1 MIRRLVFTFSCML
14 LSTLSYGQTKLIA
27 HKSHS
32 GSHTLFRH
40 VLANHLF
47 GVDNS
52 NFGMAPE
59 PTVTLSNLDSVIFVS
74 DTVAVMVTSLTCH
87 VSRRFPTGTRW
98 TPGRDT
104 VRKHPLFSMQHG
116 LDSIRKSLKRDYFFD
131 NPIDSVKFIGY
142 DNRQAIPEKKVGRN
156 KNKKE
161 YLPVN
166 SSPKE
171 EGPGGQDMIPFFAL
185 IIALSAVAGFFSW
198 KFVKA

>member
-1 MIRRLVFTFSCML
+1 MIRHFVFTLSCML

-32 GSHTLFRH
+32 GSRALFRH

-59 PTVTLSNLDSVIFVS
+59 PSVTLSNLDSVIFVS
-74 DTVAVMVTSLTCH
+74 DTVAVMVTSLTCD
-87 VSRRFPTGTRW
+87 VSRRFKKGIRW

-104 VRKHPLFSMQHG
+104 VLKHPLFSMQHG

-131 NPIDSVKFIGY
+131 NSIDSVKFIGY
-142 DNRQAIPEKKVGRN
+142 DNRQVLPEKKARQ
-156 KNKKE
+156 NKKE
-161 YLPVN
+161 YLPVDG
-166 SSPKE
+166 SPKG
-171 EGPGGQDMIPFFAL
+171 EGPGRHDMIPFFAL
-185 IIALSAVAGFFSW
+185 IVVLSAVAGFFSW